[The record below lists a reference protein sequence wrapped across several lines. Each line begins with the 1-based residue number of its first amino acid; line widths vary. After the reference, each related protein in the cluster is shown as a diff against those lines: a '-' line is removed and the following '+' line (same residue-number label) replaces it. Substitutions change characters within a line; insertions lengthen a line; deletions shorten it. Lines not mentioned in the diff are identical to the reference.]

1 MQIKVT
7 YDKTTGEITLEKDT
21 KLIEIEVN
29 SNATEDT
36 DETLSFEIAVDT
48 TAYEMDNMVSPEESF
63 EEIE

>member
-7 YDKTTGEITLEKDT
+7 YNKTTGEIILEKDT

-29 SNATEDT
+29 SNAIEDT
-36 DETLSFEIAVDT
+36 DESLSFEIAVDT
-48 TAYEMDNMVSPEESF
+48 TAYEIVNMVSPEESF